1 MVTLCFMP
9 GWSHMKRSQGQVV
22 SLEVILEQ
30 AGKSF
35 DTTYMHL
42 RETRQSDENKRVYV
56 PGKSSN
62 VKSDRVQAQGPYVI
76 FSSYQTARYHY
87 PWLGEELEK
96 GMASLQVH
104 KQKGSHGEVGVDR
117 PHERAREIEPRAAS
131 SYFVLV
137 FVSTPDL
144 SDENTVS
151 RVWNV
156 NCSPNLSDENAVSRA
171 VSQPAIQQFRNY
183 SSGLGGDSS
192 AKGDSSS
199 TRVAA
204 DPDTHQ
210 DFQPTSKSSN
220 MSFDDIVA
228 RDIKEN
234 PVLIYMKGFPE
245 SPMCGFSALAI
256 KVLKLYDVPIS
267 ARDILGDLKLKECV
281 KAHTNWP
288 TFPQIFIKGEF
299 VGGSDIILDM
309 HQASELIVPRFYYQ
323 KGQLKDVLG
332 DISQKHEQKESS

>member
-1 MVTLCFMP
+1 M
-9 GWSHMKRSQGQVV
+9 
-22 SLEVILEQ
+22 
-30 AGKSF
+30 
-35 DTTYMHL
+35 
-42 RETRQSDENKRVYV
+42 
-56 PGKSSN
+56 
-62 VKSDRVQAQGPYVI
+62 
-76 FSSYQTARYHY
+76 AR
-87 PWLGEELEK
+87 L
-96 GMASLQVH
+96 
-104 KQKGSHGEVGVDR
+104 
-117 PHERAREIEPRAAS
+117 
-131 SYFVLV
+131 
-137 FVSTPDL
+137 VSTAL
-144 SDENTVS
+144 MRGLVRSS
-151 RVWNV
+151 RAPRV
-156 NCSPNLSDENAVSRA
+156 AA

-309 HQASELIVPRFYYQ
+309 HQ

-332 DISQKHEQKESS
+332 DIAQKHEQKESS

>member
-1 MVTLCFMP
+1 
-9 GWSHMKRSQGQVV
+9 
-22 SLEVILEQ
+22 
-30 AGKSF
+30 
-35 DTTYMHL
+35 
-42 RETRQSDENKRVYV
+42 
-56 PGKSSN
+56 
-62 VKSDRVQAQGPYVI
+62 
-76 FSSYQTARYHY
+76 
-87 PWLGEELEK
+87 
-96 GMASLQVH
+96 
-104 KQKGSHGEVGVDR
+104 
-117 PHERAREIEPRAAS
+117 
-131 SYFVLV
+131 
-137 FVSTPDL
+137 
-144 SDENTVS
+144 
-151 RVWNV
+151 
-156 NCSPNLSDENAVSRA
+156 
-171 VSQPAIQQFRNY
+171 
-183 SSGLGGDSS
+183 
-192 AKGDSSS
+192 
-199 TRVAA
+199 
-204 DPDTHQ
+204 
-210 DFQPTSKSSN
+210 

-332 DISQKHEQKESS
+332 DIAQKHEQKESS